1 MGYLKLAWAFIKN
14 WKNIILALL
23 IVGLIG
29 LLGIQTYRIQNIKLE
44 AEKDKVKAYQQ
55 MITAQKAHEKRLA
68 KISKETGEISQKI
81 KNLKLN
87 KERCQDEVFYNTA
100 NDIVSRFN
108 K

>member
-1 MGYLKLAWAFIKN
+1 MAYIKAIILFIKN

-23 IVGLIG
+23 IVSLIG

-55 MITAQKAHEKRLA
+55 MITSQKAHEKRLE

-100 NDIVSRFN
+100 NDIVKRFN

>member
-1 MGYLKLAWAFIKN
+1 V
-14 WKNIILALL
+14 ILAL
-23 IVGLIG
+23 VAFAGV
-29 LLGIQTYRIQNIKLE
+29 QTYRIQNIKLE

-55 MITAQKAHEKRLA
+55 MITQQKAHEKRLE

-100 NDIVSRFN
+100 NDIVNRFN

>member
-1 MGYLKLAWAFIKN
+1 MTYLKLAWTFLKN
-14 WKNIILALL
+14 WKNIIIIGVILALVAL
-23 IVGLIG
+23 AGV
-29 LLGIQTYRIQNIKLE
+29 QTYRIQNIKLE

-100 NDIVSRFN
+100 NDIVNRFN